1 MEEKLIVKTFKFEE
15 KEMEVKIDLD
25 NDNVWMAINEI
36 CCLYDKARSTIKE
49 HMDNSINLCNHVYSV
64 CREFR
69 HTGTDNK
76 EYKVKHYSLELILKT
91 GYKIDVDKTLKFKEW
106 VENTLKEMKQES
118 VKSPLPI
125 EVFEDGDFKLEVSVS
140 PRENTVWLT
149 QEEMARLFDVARNT
163 VSEHINNILKDGELD
178 ETCVGFSDTPHSNK
192 VIKIYNL
199 DMIISVGFRV
209 KSLRGIIFRK
219 WALKILRQYL
229 IKGYAIDESRVT
241 LYKDNYLE
249 LNSTVL
255 RLENKVVNHED
266 RLTILEDR
274 HKEGKVEKLFFNGEE
289 YDAFSFLSTLINKA
303 NSKIILIDNYID
315 IGTLDILSHKKS
327 NVDVEIITV
336 HNYLTN
342 NAIKKFISQ
351 YGNLAIK
358 INTNFHDR
366 FLIIDNTY
374 LYLIGASIKDAGK
387 KAFCIS
393 EISNQILNDLLVR
406 I

>member
-192 VIKIYNL
+192 VIKITSNNPDKYL
-199 DMIISVGFRV
+199 FISSSIAQTYKYAFLGLVSKYFFTYV
-209 KSLRGIIFRK
+209 L
-219 WALKILRQYL
+219 ILS
-229 IKGYAIDESRVT
+229 IS
-241 LYKDNYLE
+241 
-249 LNSTVL
+249 
-255 RLENKVVNHED
+255 
-266 RLTILEDR
+266 
-274 HKEGKVEKLFFNGEE
+274 
-289 YDAFSFLSTLINKA
+289 INK
-303 NSKIILIDNYID
+303 
-315 IGTLDILSHKKS
+315 
-327 NVDVEIITV
+327 
-336 HNYLTN
+336 
-342 NAIKKFISQ
+342 
-351 YGNLAIK
+351 
-358 INTNFHDR
+358 
-366 FLIIDNTY
+366 
-374 LYLIGASIKDAGK
+374 
-387 KAFCIS
+387 
-393 EISNQILNDLLVR
+393 
-406 I
+406 